1 MESLIKAGALDCLN
15 SNRAAHMAVYEQI
28 MSSAQNDARKNI
40 AGQISLFDT
49 SNEEMSAGSAANQL
63 PQVENF
69 SSGEL
74 LSMEKEMLGVYIS
87 DHPLN
92 EYTDKIKNKISITTK
107 ELTAASQACEHEEN
121 EEFSGEILSKNDEEA
136 EIYDG
141 MSVVMSGMISNI
153 KTLITKNNKMMAFLE
168 LEDLYGMVEVVV
180 FPNVY
185 GRYQG
190 SVQED
195 KVVIIKGRLDFKV
208 GETPKLLADSVVDI
222 DEASEDSGI
231 NAGSRMIKIRVPESV
246 DEKQVLKVL
255 ERVFKENPGNIKPL
269 IYLQSGTI
277 VRSSAL
283 VDMTQYL
290 KEELNEIVGASN
302 VKFDN

>member
-1 MESLIKAGALDCLN
+1 
-15 SNRAAHMAVYEQI
+15 
-28 MSSAQNDARKNI
+28 
-40 AGQISLFDT
+40 
-49 SNEEMSAGSAANQL
+49 
-63 PQVENF
+63 
-69 SSGEL
+69 
-74 LSMEKEMLGVYIS
+74 
-87 DHPLN
+87 
-92 EYTDKIKNKISITTK
+92 
-107 ELTAASQACEHEEN
+107 
-121 EEFSGEILSKNDEEA
+121 
-136 EIYDG
+136 
-141 MSVVMSGMISNI
+141 
-153 KTLITKNNKMMAFLE
+153 MMAFLE